1 MRKTHLSIPLLVSW
15 LSVTL
20 MTTVTDA
27 AGQDPGPIG
36 PFVFDL
42 RGALVG
48 LSQNTDLANDR
59 GLWPDQLAP
68 RSVGLNVGGHAYVFR
83 WREITFGV
91 GISAL
96 VSSASRRLGT
106 LTENGFVAP
115 MPDLVSG
122 LGPNGEGT
130 TTEKDDPIPKRST
143 VKTRFS
149 AISPE
154 LSFNFGDGD
163 GWSYLSGGLGTS
175 TMNVYPEQ
183 PTVPEQRRAGTL
195 NYGGGARW
203 FVKPNLAFSFDI
215 RLFAI
220 SPLPELE
227 AQPGSPRMT
236 RFAVN
241 LGLSVR

>member
-1 MRKTHLSIPLLVSW
+1 MRKTHLAIPLLVSW
-15 LSVTL
+15 LIITL
-20 MTTVTDA
+20 MTTATDA

-36 PFVFDL
+36 PFVFDI

-48 LSQNTDLANDR
+48 LSQDADLAHDR
-59 GLWPDQLAP
+59 GLWPNQLAP
-68 RSVGLNVGGHAYVFR
+68 RSIGLNVGGHAYVFR

-91 GISAL
+91 GVSAL
-96 VSSASRRLGT
+96 VSSTSH
-106 LTENGFVAP
+106 
-115 MPDLVSG
+115 
-122 LGPNGEGT
+122 
-130 TTEKDDPIPKRST
+130 TTEKDDPNSKRST
-143 VKTRFS
+143 VITRFN

-175 TMNVYPEQ
+175 RMNVYPEQ
-183 PTVPEQRRAGTL
+183 PTVAEQRRAGTL

-203 FVKPNLAFSFDI
+203 FVKPDLAFSFDL

-220 SPLPELE
+220 SPLPEL
-227 AQPGSPRMT
+227 AGQPGSPRMT

>member
-1 MRKTHLSIPLLVSW
+1 MRKVDFSSPLLFSW
-15 LSVTL
+15 LFITL

-36 PFVFDL
+36 PFVFDI
-42 RGALVG
+42 RGAVVG
-48 LSQNTDLANDR
+48 LSQDTELASNR
-59 GLWPDQLAP
+59 GLGPDQLAP
-68 RSVGLNVGGHAYVFR
+68 RAIGLNVGGHAYVFR
-83 WREITFGV
+83 WREITFGI
-91 GISAL
+91 GLSAL
-96 VSSASRRLGT
+96 VSSTNR
-106 LTENGFVAP
+106 AP
-115 MPDLVSG
+115 EKYD
-122 LGPNGEGT
+122 PN
-130 TTEKDDPIPKRST
+130 PKRPP

-175 TMNVYPEQ
+175 RMTVYSEQ

-203 FVKPNLAFSFDI
+203 FIKPALAFSFDI

-220 SPLPELE
+220 SPLSEIGG
-227 AQPGSPRMT
+227 QPGSPRMT

>member
-1 MRKTHLSIPLLVSW
+1 MRKTHLAIPLLFSW
-15 LSVTL
+15 LIITL
-20 MTTVTDA
+20 MTTATDA

-36 PFVFDL
+36 PFVFDI

-48 LSQNTDLANDR
+48 LSQDADLANDR
-59 GLWPDQLAP
+59 GLWPNQLAP
-68 RSVGLNVGGHAYVFR
+68 RSIGLNVGGHAYVFR

-91 GISAL
+91 GVSAL
-96 VSSASRRLGT
+96 VSSTSYT
-106 LTENGFVAP
+106 TEN
-115 MPDLVSG
+115 
-122 LGPNGEGT
+122 
-130 TTEKDDPIPKRST
+130 DDPNPKRST
-143 VKTRFS
+143 VKTRFN

-175 TMNVYPEQ
+175 SMNVYPEQ

>member
-1 MRKTHLSIPLLVSW
+1 MRKAHLSNLLLFSW
-15 LSVTL
+15 LVIAL
-20 MTTVTDA
+20 MTPVTDA
-27 AGQDPGPIG
+27 AAQDPGPIG
-36 PFVFDL
+36 PFVFDI

-48 LSQNTDLANDR
+48 LSQDAELASAR
-59 GLWPDQLAP
+59 GLWPDQLAA
-68 RSVGLNVGGHAYVFR
+68 RAVGLNVGGHAYVYR

-91 GISAL
+91 GVSAL
-96 VSSASRRLGT
+96 VSSTSRT
-106 LTENGFVAP
+106 P
-115 MPDLVSG
+115 
-122 LGPNGEGT
+122 
-130 TTEKDDPIPKRST
+130 EKDDPDPKRPP

-175 TMNVYPEQ
+175 RMTIYPEQ
-183 PTVPEQRRAGTL
+183 PVVPEQRRAGTL

-203 FVKPNLAFSFDI
+203 FIKPNLAFSFDI

-220 SPLPELE
+220 SPLPELGE
-227 AQPGSPRMT
+227 LPGSPRMT

>member
-15 LSVTL
+15 FSITL

-36 PFVFDL
+36 PFVFDI

-48 LSQNTDLANDR
+48 LSQDADLANNR
-59 GLWPDQLAP
+59 GLWPNQLAP
-68 RSVGLNVGGHAYVFR
+68 RSIGLNVGGHAYVFR

-91 GISAL
+91 GVTAL
-96 VSSASRRLGT
+96 VSSTSH
-106 LTENGFVAP
+106 
-115 MPDLVSG
+115 
-122 LGPNGEGT
+122 
-130 TTEKDDPIPKRST
+130 TTEKDDPNPKRST
-143 VKTRFS
+143 VRTRFN

-175 TMNVYPEQ
+175 SMNVYPEQ

-203 FVKPNLAFSFDI
+203 FVRPNLAFSFDI

-220 SPLPELE
+220 SPLPEL
-227 AQPGSPRMT
+227 AGQPGSPRMT